1 MTPLRQRYIG
11 LLTLR
16 GYAQRTHESYINAV
30 AALARFYRRSP
41 DLLSDEEI
49 RSYLLGLHR
58 RGLSRGTVNVAI
70 SALRLLYGT
79 LLKRPVE
86 RMEECLPRPR
96 KVIQRARVYSRDEL
110 ALLFEQGCRTAKE
123 RAFLMTLYGAGLRLN
138 EACHLRCGD
147 IESSRMMLR
156 VSQGKGNKDRYTV
169 LSAWLLDELRAY
181 YRAYRPNGEWLFPAC
196 RCPGRPMIDGTVQK
210 FFASALHRAGL
221 PNRGGVHCL
230 RHSFATH
237 LLEDGVDVPV
247 LKMLMGHASF
257 STTSGYLH
265 VSEQSLARV
274 RSPLDA
280 IRKAQAIVS
289 PPL

>member
-30 AALARFYRRSP
+30 AALARHYGRSP
-41 DLLSDEEI
+41 DLLTDDEV
-49 RSYLLGLHR
+49 RSYLLGLHQ

-86 RMEECLPRPR
+86 RIEECLPRPR

-110 ALLFEQGCRTAKE
+110 ALLFEKGCRTAKE
-123 RAFLMTLYGAGLRLN
+123 RALLMMIYGTGLRLN

-169 LSAWLLDELRAY
+169 LSVWLLDELRAY
-181 YRAYRPNGEWLFPAC
+181 WRAYRPKGEWLFPAC

-210 FFASALHRAGL
+210 FFSVALKRVGL

-237 LLEDGVDVPV
+237 LLEDGVDVPTIK
-247 LKMLMGHASF
+247 LLMGHASF
-257 STTSGYLH
+257 GTTSGYLH
-265 VSEQSLARV
+265 VTQQSLARV

-280 IRKAQAIVS
+280 MHRAQAVINPS
-289 PPL
+289 R